1 MCLYS
6 LWHCLFEAFRT
17 LPQRRG
23 SSEWKWKESH
33 CRYKLIWNSYTL
45 ESQIKIFLK
54 LEIINLYHILGPS
67 NGVTEKAE
75 SQDKN
80 GRLYDKAGKIRKI
93 KHENKEADGEG

>member
-1 MCLYS
+1 M
-6 LWHCLFEAFRT
+6 
-17 LPQRRG
+17 
-23 SSEWKWKESH
+23 
-33 CRYKLIWNSYTL
+33 
-45 ESQIKIFLK
+45 